1 MLHSVLR
8 RTLQSSNLN
17 LDKEL
22 NKKLDKKVLSREA
35 KIRKTYFCAEWWR
48 GYERRTEEK
57 AKEDILNFKQA
68 EQEISA
74 DLLNAGHA
82 IQIFLLFSS
91 KLFLFHLNNYLLQ

>member
-35 KIRKTYFCAEWWR
+35 KIRKTYFCAE
-48 GYERRTEEK
+48 
-57 AKEDILNFKQA
+57 
-68 EQEISA
+68 
-74 DLLNAGHA
+74 
-82 IQIFLLFSS
+82 
-91 KLFLFHLNNYLLQ
+91 